1 MLLHNGFGFLVSPQ
15 VIYCLP
21 SFLIR
26 ALYVYCV
33 GDAEHMPID
42 RDFAL
47 ALLGAYDYGNSS
59 IRIGGVFPKI
69 CKWPKWPFYDHF

>member
-1 MLLHNGFGFLVSPQ
+1 MSHKYFVMLLHNEFGFLVSPQ
-15 VIYCLP
+15 VIYYLP

-26 ALYVYCV
+26 ALYVYYV

-47 ALLGAYDYGNSS
+47 AF
-59 IRIGGVFPKI
+59 IWCI
-69 CKWPKWPFYDHF
+69 

>member
-1 MLLHNGFGFLVSPQ
+1 MLLHNGFGSLVSPQ
-15 VIYCLP
+15 VIYYLP

-47 ALLGAYDYGNSS
+47 AF
-59 IRIGGVFPKI
+59 IWCI
-69 CKWPKWPFYDHF
+69 